1 MKTVVLFRTDL
12 VFIMVSEDLI
22 AAEDCWSGMSV
33 AVYCLVMSR
42 DIANRGSVVGEMTC
56 FRS

>member
-1 MKTVVLFRTDL
+1 

-33 AVYCLVMSR
+33 AAFCLVMSR
-42 DIANRGSVVGEMTC
+42 DTANRGSVAGEMTC